1 MFRWIAAVVLVPV
14 LASAQ
19 EAFQLPTG
27 NIHCAVFDQRLRC
40 DVLNFAYQRPPRP
53 RGCDLDNGG
62 AVAMAPAGLPAL
74 ICHGDT
80 IANPMAPV
88 LGYGQAWQGGGMSC
102 LATQGGLRC
111 VNAEGHGF
119 EMARAR
125 LLLF

>member
-1 MFRWIAAVVLVPV
+1 MIRVAAVLVLLPV

-19 EAFQLPTG
+19 EAFQLPSG
-27 NIHCAVFDQRLRC
+27 NIHCAVQEGRLRC
-40 DVLNFAYQRPPRP
+40 DALNFTYQRPPRP
-53 RGCDLDNGG
+53 RSCDLDYGG
-62 AVAMAPAGLPAL
+62 AVGLGPRGAPAL

-102 LATQGGLRC
+102 TATPAMLRC
-111 VNAEGHGF
+111 VNAEGRGF

-125 LLLF
+125 LLFF

>member
-1 MFRWIAAVVLVPV
+1 MFRWIAALVLVPV

-27 NIHCAVFDQRLRC
+27 NIHCAVHDQRLRC
-40 DVLNFAYQRPPRP
+40 DVLNFSYQRPPRP
-53 RGCDLDNGG
+53 RSCDLDYGG
-62 AVAMAPAGLPAL
+62 AVGLAPRGAPEL

-80 IANPMAPV
+80 VANPAAPV
-88 LGYGQAWQGGGMSC
+88 LGYGQAWQGGGMAC
-102 LATQGGLRC
+102 TATQAGLRC
-111 VNAEGHGF
+111 VNAEGRGF